1 MSDSNTTTV
10 NDVEIDKDK
19 AKQLLRWIIFT
30 EKNNAKTKA
39 KNDQQ
44 MVAAIQKKIE
54 EVVKCY

>member
-1 MSDSNTTTV
+1 MTDSNI
-10 NDVEIDKDK
+10 NDIEIDESK
-19 AKQLLRWIIFT
+19 ANELLRWLIFT

-54 EVVKCY
+54 EAVKCY

>member
-1 MSDSNTTTV
+1 MADLNTTTV
-10 NDVEIDKDK
+10 NGIEIDEAK
-19 AKQLLRWIIFT
+19 AKELLHWLIFT

-54 EVVKCY
+54 EVVQCY